1 MDNEKKNSDLEK
13 PISQKFSNIFSD
25 VFGIFQSNGI
35 RFSFQNDSRLDKFLL
50 DYGRNF
56 LFRSWILF
64 FIIYLLQKI
73 IN

>member
-1 MDNEKKNSDLEK
+1 MDNGEKNNDLEK
-13 PISQKFSNIFSD
+13 SISQKLGDFFFNVFSF
-25 VFGIFQSNGI
+25 FQSNWV
-35 RFSFQNDSRLDKFLL
+35 RFYFQNDSRLDRFLL

-56 LFRSWILF
+56 LFRCGILF

>member
-13 PISQKFSNIFSD
+13 SISQKLGNIISD
-25 VFGIFQSNGI
+25 VVSIFQSNGI

-56 LFRSWILF
+56 LFRCGILF
-64 FIIYLLQKI
+64 FIIYLLQKLF
-73 IN
+73 